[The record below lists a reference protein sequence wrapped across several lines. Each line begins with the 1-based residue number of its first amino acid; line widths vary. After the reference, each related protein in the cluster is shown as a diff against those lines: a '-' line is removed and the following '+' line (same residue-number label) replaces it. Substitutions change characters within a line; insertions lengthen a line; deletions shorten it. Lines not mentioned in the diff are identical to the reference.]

1 MTGRHSVFENMS
13 LKVLDAATQLDKATR
28 GVGTSLDKVS
38 ELMDVL
44 SSPDLRSD
52 LSVQNDLLRALN
64 TLGIR
69 PSTVD
74 ELNIRVR
81 SEINGMKAATFGDRI
96 AARSALAFCL
106 SLHDVVL
113 RRHDREFREVSTPY
127 GFAA

>member
-13 LKVLDAATQLDKATR
+13 LKVLDAATQLDKAAR
-28 GVGTSLDKVS
+28 QVETSLDKVS
-38 ELMDVL
+38 ALMETL
-44 SSPDLRSD
+44 SSPDLPSD
-52 LSVQNDLLRALN
+52 LSMQDDLRRALN
-64 TLGIR
+64 ALGIR

-81 SEINGMKAATFGDRI
+81 SEINGLKAATFGDRI
-96 AARSALAFCL
+96 AAKSALAFCL

-113 RRHDREFREVSTPY
+113 RRQDREFREVSTPY